1 MVHTDRPLRPVRVPD
16 PPIAVPLAGAV
27 TIAALPA
34 AQQNDAQNR
43 LEIMKDIVAA
53 LPTGQE
59 NRIGEVTASRN
70 ARDG

>member
-1 MVHTDRPLRPVRVPD
+1 VVQILQ
-16 PPIAVPLAGAV
+16 IAVPLAGAV

-53 LPTGQE
+53 CPPARKTG
-59 NRIGEVTASRN
+59 
-70 ARDG
+70 